1 LLAKGGKEAVN
12 KTMAKTSATHKAD
25 QQKSLR
31 ANEDKWTPA
40 LMAAA
45 GWTALPSLILDKQPA
60 LGIDALD
67 LNILLQLAKY
77 WWKKGDLP
85 YPSKETLGE
94 LIGVTPTTIRRRIKR
109 MEAEGLIQRI
119 ERHDTKG
126 GQQSNF
132 YSFDGLIAKM
142 LPHAQAA
149 LDLRKTQDA
158 ERERL
163 RRRKN
168 VKADGAKLHVV
179 TGGKK

>member
-1 LLAKGGKEAVN
+1 
-12 KTMAKTSATHKAD
+12 
-25 QQKSLR
+25 
-31 ANEDKWTPA
+31 
-40 LMAAA
+40 MAAA

-77 WWKKGDLP
+77 WWKKDDLP
-85 YPSKETLGE
+85 YPSKETLAE
-94 LIGVTPTTIRRRIKR
+94 LMGVTPTTIRRRIKR
-109 MEAEGLIQRI
+109 LEAEGLIQRI

-132 YSFDGLIAKM
+132 YSFDGLIQKM
-142 LPHAQAA
+142 QAHAQAA

-158 ERERL
+158 EREKL

-168 VKADGAKLHVV
+168 IKAEGAKLKLVPAE
-179 TGGKK
+179 KKK

>member
-1 LLAKGGKEAVN
+1 
-12 KTMAKTSATHKAD
+12 MANTSAAHKAD

-77 WWKKGDLP
+77 WWKKDDLP
-85 YPSKETLGE
+85 FPSKETLGE

-142 LPHAQAA
+142 LPHAKAT
-149 LDLRKTQDA
+149 LELRKTQEADKVN
-158 ERERL
+158 L

-168 VKADGAKLHVV
+168 IKAEGVKLKLVP
-179 TGGKK
+179 GGKKK

>member
-1 LLAKGGKEAVN
+1 
-12 KTMAKTSATHKAD
+12 
-25 QQKSLR
+25 
-31 ANEDKWTPA
+31 
-40 LMAAA
+40 MAAA

-77 WWKKGDLP
+77 WWKKDDLP

-94 LIGVTPTTIRRRIKR
+94 LIGVTSTTIRRRIKR
-109 MEAEGLIQRI
+109 LEAEGLIRRI

-132 YSFDGLIAKM
+132 YSFDGLIEKM
-142 LPHAQAA
+142 QPHAQAT

-158 ERERL
+158 EREKL

-168 VKADGAKLHVV
+168 IKAEGTKLKLVP
-179 TGGKK
+179 GGKKK